1 MENIKVQ
8 CNKCKKYFE
17 VDNKSG
23 IYKCQHCEAPKEVY
37 VYHEALEVEDI
48 NVVIELS
55 KDLTRVFK
63 KHGLDYGVITTMDIA
78 EKLYLK
84 ELCLI
89 EDINL

>member
-23 IYKCQHCEAPKEVY
+23 VYKCPHCEAPREVF
-37 VYHEALEVEDI
+37 VCHEALEVEDI
-48 NVVIELS
+48 NTIVEVS
-55 KDLTRVFK
+55 KDLTRIFK
-63 KHGLDYGVITTMDIA
+63 KHGFDYGTITTMEIA

-84 ELCLI
+84 ELCLV